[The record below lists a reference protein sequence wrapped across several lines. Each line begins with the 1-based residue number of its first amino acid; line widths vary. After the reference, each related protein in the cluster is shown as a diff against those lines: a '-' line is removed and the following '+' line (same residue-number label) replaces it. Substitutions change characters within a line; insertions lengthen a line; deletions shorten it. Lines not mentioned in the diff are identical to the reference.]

1 MIRHSIRFTA
11 KITNMMVVFSVFT
24 QYDAGLLRGFGEAC
38 CLHHQGDRTLFR
50 YIHLTQTRRK
60 HSATRYSMYY
70 EVTFWRV
77 RLMFMPPRLSL
88 YHFTRR
94 QRLYGDFMSP
104 VTTTLTWVFMES
116 AQQFCPIITKFGFS
130 LSRLTDHAA
139 HAYSDL
145 Y

>member
-1 MIRHSIRFTA
+1 MQATEWWWTCLTVSQKDKLCIYMIRHSIRFTA

-24 QYDAGLLRGFGEAC
+24 QYDAGLFRGFGEAC

-77 RLMFMPPRLSL
+77 RLMFMPPRLFL

-94 QRLYGDFMSP
+94 QRLYGVFMSP
-104 VTTTLTWVFMES
+104 ATTTLTTTSWKVPNSFV
-116 AQQFCPIITKFGFS
+116 
-130 LSRLTDHAA
+130 RL
-139 HAYSDL
+139 
-145 Y
+145 